1 MKDKT
6 VPVVVLHTLSI
17 VLFVVV
23 LGMLGAKL
31 FGGVDISTPIIMSQM
46 TVAISLQLVARAAAA
61 KGDKTP
67 D

>member
-1 MKDKT
+1 MQDKS
-6 VPVVVLHTLSI
+6 VPLIVLNTLSI
-17 VLFVVV
+17 VLFLLV

-31 FGGVDISTPIIMSQM
+31 FGGLDISTPIILSQM

-61 KGDKTP
+61 KGDKNP